1 MERSIL
7 WEPLAKAANGDA
19 HGIVVHAACQLT
31 ELFEA
36 QSSTASAK

>member
-1 MERSIL
+1 MERAIL
-7 WEPLAKAANGDA
+7 WEPLAKATNSDA
-19 HGIVVHAACQLT
+19 YGIVVDTACQLT

>member
-1 MERSIL
+1 MERSIF
-7 WEPLAKAANGDA
+7 WEPFAEAANGDA
-19 HGIVVHAACQLT
+19 HGIVVDTACQLT